1 MEYDMYRFL
10 VFLLLAS
17 CAAPGGRPVEVFH
30 RPYPPCVAALL
41 CFETALD
48 DEDRI
53 ECRAMPDGELAG
65 EAHYRAALFGDTELM
80 DECYGVSVVML

>member
-1 MEYDMYRFL
+1 MHRFL
-10 VFLLLAS
+10 IFLLAS
-17 CAAPGGRPVEVFH
+17 CAAPGEREEEMFH

-48 DEDRI
+48 YEDRV

-65 EAHYRAALFGDTELM
+65 EAHYLAAVFGDIELM
-80 DECYGVSVVML
+80 DECYGV